1 MKFFIRYLPKSPLF
15 LIFILAV
22 LVLAVVT
29 CGKKASPLPP
39 IPIVPVAPSE
49 NRMRQSGDQFLYL
62 YLLPIVNTDGTPAE
76 ISKIEIYK
84 LTDPRVGM
92 ESTQTQTQTA
102 PTQTQPQTQTAQT
115 QTAQTQFLQTQTA
128 QTQTVQ
134 TQTSIQTQTFPLP
147 QTSIQTQLVGQTQ
160 TSPQTSA
167 ENIQTQTSPQTQTQT
182 GVQSQFAQSQSQSQ
196 TQPQTQKKP
205 EDAREIEEK
214 EFKSRSEKVL
224 EIPGDQIQGYVRD
237 GYFVFVQKLNLQPDS
252 EELKNWSYYASKIY
266 SKKGKSAGFTKT
278 VALFPAVVPKAP
290 SNFTATIDEQGVHLT
305 WKPVDTDIFGRPLP
319 EGSVTYNVYRGKD
332 ASFVPLEPINTE
344 SILEPSYKDSS
355 PLNGQANYY
364 FVRAHDSLQKKQ
376 QESAPSNVILIFAQD
391 TFAPTAPQELNVV
404 SAREGMVLI
413 WAPNPEKDIAG
424 YNIYRSLTPG
434 TDYKKVNEVLV
445 RETTYTDTT
454 ATGKEKYYYVITAV
468 DNAPVP
474 NESPYSSEVSEV
486 PRNK

>member
-1 MKFFIRYLPKSPLF
+1 MKSFIRFLPKSPLF

-22 LVLAVVT
+22 LVLAIVT

-39 IPIVPVAPSE
+39 IPIVPVAPGE
-49 NRMRQSGDQFLYL
+49 NRLRQTGDQFLYVF
-62 YLLPIVNTDGTPAE
+62 LLPTVNTDGTPAE

-84 LTDPRVGM
+84 LIDPRTMM
-92 ESTQTQTQTA
+92 ESTQTQTA
-102 PTQTQPQTQTAQT
+102 PTQTQTQTAQT
-115 QTAQTQFLQTQTA
+115 QTAQTQLSQTQTA
-128 QTQTVQ
+128 QTQSVQ
-134 TQTSIQTQTFPLP
+134 TQTSIQTQTFPMPLI
-147 QTSIQTQLVGQTQ
+147 TAQTQSFGQTQ
-160 TSPQTSA
+160 TAPQTAQGIS
-167 ENIQTQTSPQTQTQT
+167 QTQTLPQTQTEPQT
-182 GVQSQFAQSQSQSQ
+182 GIQSQTAQSQSQ

-214 EFKSRSEKVL
+214 EFKSRSEKVI
-224 EIPGDQIQGYVRD
+224 EIAGDQVQSYVRD
-237 GYFVFVQKLNLQPDS
+237 GYFVFVQKLNLQTDS
-252 EELKNWSYYASKIY
+252 EELKNWTYYASKLY

-319 EGSVTYNVYRGKD
+319 EGTVTYNVYRGKD
-332 ASFVPLEPINTE
+332 ANFVPLEPINTE
-344 SILEPSYKDSS
+344 SILEPSYKDPS
-355 PLNGQANYY
+355 PEKGQANYY
-364 FVRAHDSLQKKQ
+364 FVRAHDSQQKRQ
-376 QESAPSNVILIFAQD
+376 QESGPSNVILIFAQD

-434 TDYKKVNEVLV
+434 SDYKKVNEELV

-454 ATGKEKYYYVITAV
+454 AKGTEKYYYVITAV